1 MKALAEL
8 CDVLAETDPASST
21 TQKNVA
27 LLRSQ
32 CPASGSSFFTPGVP
46 LTTRQCSGLLATAR
60 YLAKAPQP
68 LNQKEFLSLIV
79 EFVNSVPALSRDHAC
94 RWPSS
99 FTSDSL
105 DAFFTEL
112 LSYISQIARKWPGTS
127 CTHDISHAIAEI
139 IQYVTTPEPDESSIK
154 DPTSS
159 PNLRTQASQFSKLSS
174 PGIKSFVIAVV
185 HQCPA
190 LLASDAELIAKCLL
204 QQWLSPQQLLSTPE
218 PSDQSSGITLAPSS
232 SAYSLLQSSKSSSAQ
247 NLRQSY
253 LAHKSK
259 FHTPPGQS
267 SLAVAHG
274 SPQRHATPISNG
286 NSRSSKDL
294 RGYLSD
300 GPLSDSRVSSSTGDE
315 SPNAQSPSNFFTP
328 PSVSSKGSATSEEL
342 GSGSGEVNGTNG
354 SRRGDFVGGG
364 NKRLRQLLASLDAQ
378 SLEALER
385 QEIAFRLLLQVLAK
399 GGGAPLKDELM
410 LLLRA
415 AAIGELSSI
424 LPLLRACYLTFSR
437 QYQKLPF
444 CSCSTVSFEKLC
456 LQDI

>member
-1 MKALAEL
+1 M
-8 CDVLAETDPASST
+8 LAETDPASST

-32 CPASGSSFFTPGVP
+32 CPSSGSSFLTPGVP
-46 LTTRQCSGLLATAR
+46 LTTRQCSALLATAR

-112 LSYISQIARKWPGTS
+112 LSYTSQIARKWPGTS
-127 CTHDISHAIAEI
+127 CTHDVSHAIAEI

-174 PGIKSFVIAVV
+174 LGIKSFVIAVV

-204 QQWLSPQQLLSTPE
+204 QQWLSPQQLLSPPL
-218 PSDQSSGITLAPSS
+218 PSDQSSSITLASS
-232 SAYSLLQSSKSSSAQ
+232 SLAYSLLQSSKSSSAQ

-253 LAHKSK
+253 LADKSK

-267 SLAVAHG
+267 SLAVVAAHG

-286 NSRSSKDL
+286 NSRSSRDL

-315 SPNAQSPSNFFTP
+315 SPNAQSSSNFFTP

-342 GSGSGEVNGTNG
+342 GCGSGEVNGTNG

-378 SLEALER
+378 LLEALEG
-385 QEIAFRLLLQVLAK
+385 QELAFRLLLQVLAK
-399 GGGAPLKDELM
+399 GGGVPLKDELM

-444 CSCSTVSFEKLC
+444 CSCCTVSFEKLC